1 MAWDFFGVNFWSSDL
16 FWVLIFTPITVQ
28 VIIFMW
34 TYPSYPYF
42 AFLDERA
49 INTVGDSLVFHP
61 RCGLSVS
68 LFNGFRSAHR
78 PRYVSF
84 QFSIIYQEIGF
95 SLRII
100 VAGEG
105 CNITGEYFERGS
117 MSE

>member
-1 MAWDFFGVNFWSSDL
+1 
-16 FWVLIFTPITVQ
+16 
-28 VIIFMW
+28 MW
-34 TYPSYPYF
+34 TYPSNLHF

-84 QFSIIYQEIGF
+84 QILYNIAGNRVFIKNSI
-95 SLRII
+95 SRRK
-100 VAGEG
+100 V
-105 CNITGEYFERGS
+105 
-117 MSE
+117 

>member
-1 MAWDFFGVNFWSSDL
+1 MKSYSTFQK
-16 FWVLIFTPITVQ
+16 IR

-34 TYPSYPYF
+34 TYPSYPHF

-78 PRYVSF
+78 PRYVPF
-84 QFSIIYQEIGF
+84 QILYNLSRNMVFIKNS
-95 SLRII
+95 SSRRK
-100 VAGEG
+100 V
-105 CNITGEYFERGS
+105 
-117 MSE
+117 